1 MLLISNS
8 FESKLLCLN
17 GKKCIRRSYRKMNL
31 RKKQKKEAK
40 RKKDVRSKHRRCESR
55 EKNQVQN
62 EPALYSWE
70 DKWP

>member
-1 MLLISNS
+1 
-8 FESKLLCLN
+8 
-17 GKKCIRRSYRKMNL
+17 MNL